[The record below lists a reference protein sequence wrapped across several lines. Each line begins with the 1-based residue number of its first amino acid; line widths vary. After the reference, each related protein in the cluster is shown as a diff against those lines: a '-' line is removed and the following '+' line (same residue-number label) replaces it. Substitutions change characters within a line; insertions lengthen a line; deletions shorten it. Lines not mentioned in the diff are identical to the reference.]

1 MNHFFTALQCA
12 QKCLKD
18 LRWVPA
24 GNQSDRFTE
33 FDVGPV
39 HENILLC
46 VLAPG
51 QQIRL
56 TAIAVLG
63 RGELHAK
70 WSPVA
75 TAFYRLR
82 PLVQL
87 KQRIKGKDA
96 KALKEVCPVGVFD
109 IEDAHATVVD
119 EGRACTM
126 CRECVRHYP
135 SLVDLSRVKNHFI
148 FSVEST
154 GAYLAK
160 DIVKVALEDFRQT
173 LRSVLLAIQKRKE
186 VASN

>member
-1 MNHFFTALQCA
+1 
-12 QKCLKD
+12 
-18 LRWVPA
+18 
-24 GNQSDRFTE
+24 
-33 FDVGPV
+33 
-39 HENILLC
+39 

-82 PLVQL
+82 PLVRL
-87 KQRIKGKDA
+87 KRPVKGKEA
-96 KALKEVCPVGVFD
+96 VALKEVCPLGVFD
-109 IEDAHATVVD
+109 IEDGGKSVVIA

-126 CRECVRHYP
+126 CRECVRHHP
-135 SLVDLSRVKNHFI
+135 ELVELSRVKNHFI
-148 FSVEST
+148 FCVEST

-160 DIVKVALEDFRQT
+160 DIVKAALEDFRQT
-173 LRSVLLAIQKRKE
+173 LRGVLLAIEKRRE
-186 VASN
+186 AALQ

>member
-1 MNHFFTALQCA
+1 M
-12 QKCLKD
+12 
-18 LRWVPA
+18 
-24 GNQSDRFTE
+24 
-33 FDVGPV
+33 GPV
-39 HENILLC
+39 HEEILLC

-82 PLVQL
+82 PLVEL
-87 KQRIKGKDA
+87 KKKVSGKEAED
-96 KALKEVCPVGVFD
+96 LKKVCPLGGFD
-109 IEDAHATVVD
+109 IEDTRAVVL
-119 EGRACTM
+119 EQGRACTM
-126 CRECVRHYP
+126 CRECVRQFP
-135 SLVDLSRVKNHFI
+135 SLVELSRVKNHFI

-160 DIVKVALEDFRQT
+160 DIVKAALEDFRQT
-173 LRSVLLAIQKRKE
+173 LRGVLLAIERRKE
-186 VASN
+186 AAKI